1 MKENPR
7 IINISFTKNEGELL
21 KILDELVK
29 YDMAT
34 NRSAWFKDQ
43 IRNRF
48 YEMRRFC
55 ISKRDTKP
63 FVVWICWCR

>member
-1 MKENPR
+1 MSDGPR
-7 IINISFTKNEGELL
+7 IINVSFTKNEMELL

-48 YEMRRFC
+48 YEMRRDG
-55 ISKRDTKP
+55 IMVASDDE
-63 FVVWICWCR
+63 

>member
-1 MKENPR
+1 MTRSNK
-7 IINISFTKNEGELL
+7 IINISFTRNEGELL

-29 YDMAT
+29 YDLAT

-48 YEMRRFC
+48 YELRNQGIMVANDE
-55 ISKRDTKP
+55 K
-63 FVVWICWCR
+63 

>member
-1 MKENPR
+1 MSRSNK
-7 IINISFTKNEGELL
+7 IINISFTRNEGELL

-48 YEMRRFC
+48 YELRNEGIMVA
-55 ISKRDTKP
+55 SDEE
-63 FVVWICWCR
+63 

>member
-1 MKENPR
+1 MSERSNK
-7 IINISFTKNEGELL
+7 IINISFTKNEDELL

-48 YEMRRFC
+48 YEMRKDG
-55 ISKRDTKP
+55 IMVAQDDE
-63 FVVWICWCR
+63 

>member
-1 MKENPR
+1 MSDNPR
-7 IINISFTKNEGELL
+7 IINISFTKNETELL

-48 YEMRRFC
+48 YEMRKDG
-55 ISKRDTKP
+55 IMVASDEE
-63 FVVWICWCR
+63 

>member
-1 MKENPR
+1 MSDSAR
-7 IINISFTKNEGELL
+7 IINISFTKNETELL

-48 YEMRRFC
+48 YEMRQQG
-55 ISKRDTKP
+55 IMVANEDEE
-63 FVVWICWCR
+63 

>member
-1 MKENPR
+1 MSDSAR
-7 IINISFTKNEGELL
+7 IINISFTTNEGELQ
-21 KILDELVK
+21 KILDALVK

-48 YEMRRFC
+48 YELRNEGIMVAA
-55 ISKRDTKP
+55 DEE
-63 FVVWICWCR
+63 

>member
-1 MKENPR
+1 MTHHTR
-7 IINISFTKNEGELL
+7 VVQISFTPKEQDLL

-48 YEMRRFC
+48 YELRNEGIMVA
-55 ISKRDTKP
+55 SDEE
-63 FVVWICWCR
+63 

>member
-1 MKENPR
+1 MTRSNK
-7 IINISFTKNEGELL
+7 IINISFTRNEGELL

-48 YEMRRFC
+48 YELRNEGIMVAA
-55 ISKRDTKP
+55 DEE
-63 FVVWICWCR
+63 

>member
-1 MKENPR
+1 MSERSNK

-34 NRSAWFKDQ
+34 NRSGWFKDQ

-48 YEMRRFC
+48 YEMRQQG
-55 ISKRDTKP
+55 IMVANEDEE
-63 FVVWICWCR
+63 

>member
-1 MKENPR
+1 MSDNAR
-7 IINISFTKNEGELL
+7 IINISFTKNETELL

-48 YEMRRFC
+48 YEMRKDG
-55 ISKRDTKP
+55 IMVAADDTEQ
-63 FVVWICWCR
+63 

>member
-1 MKENPR
+1 MSRSNK
-7 IINISFTKNEGELL
+7 IINISFTSNEGELL

-48 YEMRRFC
+48 YELRNEGIMVA
-55 ISKRDTKP
+55 SDEE
-63 FVVWICWCR
+63 

>member
-1 MKENPR
+1 MSRSNK
-7 IINISFTKNEGELL
+7 IINISFTRNEGELL

-48 YEMRRFC
+48 YELRNEGIMVQ
-55 ISKRDTKP
+55 SDEE
-63 FVVWICWCR
+63 

>member
-1 MKENPR
+1 MNERGHR

-34 NRSAWFKDQ
+34 NGSAWFKDQ

-48 YEMRRFC
+48 YEMRQQG
-55 ISKRDTKP
+55 IMVANDEE
-63 FVVWICWCR
+63 

>member
-1 MKENPR
+1 MSRSNK

-29 YDMAT
+29 YDMST

-48 YEMRRFC
+48 YELRNEGIMVA
-55 ISKRDTKP
+55 SDEE
-63 FVVWICWCR
+63 

>member
-1 MKENPR
+1 MSDGPR
-7 IINISFTKNEGELL
+7 IINVSFTKNEMELL

-48 YEMRRFC
+48 YEMRKDG
-55 ISKRDTKP
+55 IMVAQDDEE
-63 FVVWICWCR
+63 

>member
-1 MKENPR
+1 MTRSNK
-7 IINISFTKNEGELL
+7 IINVSFTRNEGELL
-21 KILDELVK
+21 KILDELVR

-48 YEMRRFC
+48 YELRNQGIMVAN
-55 ISKRDTKP
+55 DEE
-63 FVVWICWCR
+63 

>member
-1 MKENPR
+1 MSDGPR
-7 IINISFTKNEGELL
+7 IINVSFTKNEMELL

-48 YEMRRFC
+48 YEMRKDG
-55 ISKRDTKP
+55 IMVAQDDKE
-63 FVVWICWCR
+63 

>member
-1 MKENPR
+1 MSRSNK
-7 IINISFTKNEGELL
+7 IINISFTRNEGELL

-48 YEMRRFC
+48 YEMR
-55 ISKRDTKP
+55 KDGTM
-63 FVVWICWCR
+63 VAADEE

>member
-1 MKENPR
+1 MSRSNK
-7 IINISFTKNEGELL
+7 IINISFTRNEGELL

-43 IRNRF
+43 IRNRL
-48 YEMRRFC
+48 YELRNEGIMVAA
-55 ISKRDTKP
+55 DEE
-63 FVVWICWCR
+63 

>member
-1 MKENPR
+1 MSRSNK
-7 IINISFTKNEGELL
+7 IINISFTRNEGELL

-29 YDMAT
+29 YDLAT

-48 YEMRRFC
+48 YELRNEGIMVA
-55 ISKRDTKP
+55 SDEE
-63 FVVWICWCR
+63 

>member
-1 MKENPR
+1 MSDGPR
-7 IINISFTKNEGELL
+7 IINVSFTKNEMELL

-48 YEMRRFC
+48 YELRNEGIMVAA
-55 ISKRDTKP
+55 DEE
-63 FVVWICWCR
+63 

>member
-1 MKENPR
+1 MSDSAR
-7 IINISFTKNEGELL
+7 IINISFTKNETELL

-48 YEMRRFC
+48 YEMRKDG
-55 ISKRDTKP
+55 IMVAADEE
-63 FVVWICWCR
+63 

>member
-1 MKENPR
+1 MSDNPR
-7 IINISFTKNEGELL
+7 IINISFTKNETELL

-48 YEMRRFC
+48 YEMR
-55 ISKRDTKP
+55 KDGTM
-63 FVVWICWCR
+63 VAADEE

>member
-1 MKENPR
+1 MIDGPR
-7 IINISFTKNEGELL
+7 IINVSFTKNEMELL

-48 YEMRRFC
+48 YEMRKDG
-55 ISKRDTKP
+55 IMVAQDDKE
-63 FVVWICWCR
+63 

>member
-1 MKENPR
+1 MTRSNK
-7 IINISFTKNEGELL
+7 IINISFTRNEGELL

-48 YEMRRFC
+48 YELRNEGIMVA
-55 ISKRDTKP
+55 SDEE
-63 FVVWICWCR
+63 

>member
-21 KILDELVK
+21 TILDELVK

-48 YEMRRFC
+48 YEMRQQG
-55 ISKRDTKP
+55 IMVAQDDKE
-63 FVVWICWCR
+63 

>member
-1 MKENPR
+1 MSDSAR
-7 IINISFTKNEGELL
+7 IINISFTKNETELL

-48 YEMRRFC
+48 YELRNEGIMVA
-55 ISKRDTKP
+55 SDEE
-63 FVVWICWCR
+63 